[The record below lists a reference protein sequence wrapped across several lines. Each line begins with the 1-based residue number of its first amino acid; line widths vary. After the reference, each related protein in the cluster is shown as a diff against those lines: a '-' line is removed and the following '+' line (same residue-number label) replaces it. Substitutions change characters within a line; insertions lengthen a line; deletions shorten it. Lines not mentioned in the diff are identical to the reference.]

1 MRRRRLPLAYRGGL
15 IDSSAS
21 EPASCSLE
29 RGTLGSA
36 DPVGVRVRELERHHT
51 ALPASSR
58 CLVHARAERGGV
70 DEPVGGVGRTAGLA
84 DDELV
89 ELEAVLGDLEEGRS
103 REGRSG
109 LVDEAVAVL
118 VETLVVELDI
128 VLYRA
133 SDKYPV

>member
-51 ALPASSR
+51 ALPAR
-58 CLVHARAERGGV
+58 GVRLVDARPERRRVNEPVRGVARA
-70 DEPVGGVGRTAGLA
+70 AGLA
-84 DDELV
+84 DHELV
-89 ELEAVLGDLEEGRS
+89 KVEPVLRDLEERGA
-103 REGRSG
+103 RERRTRGGDQAR
-109 LVDEAVAVL
+109 AVSVQ
-118 VETLVVELDI
+118 VLVVELDV
-128 VLYRA
+128 VLRTN
-133 SDKYPV
+133 VV